1 LNAASKITFNEKKW
15 ADKRFNF
22 EGEAYFQVKKGQ
34 TFSVT
39 QLML

>member
-1 LNAASKITFNEKKW
+1 MKKNGL
-15 ADKRFNF
+15 DKRFNF